1 MAVSDTSRAIPGL
14 CSFSCLSLPLFLSL
28 SLSLFPQDI
37 YVGLLF
43 SSFLLLFV
51 LPLVEY
57 SDYLLLSR
65 PLAPAVTVVLSFMAI
80 IFYPG
85 SDRWTPAR

>member
-1 MAVSDTSRAIPGL
+1 M
-14 CSFSCLSLPLFLSL
+14 
-28 SLSLFPQDI
+28 
-37 YVGLLF
+37 GLLF